1 MEIIFQAHN
10 AVISDQMRA
19 RSERAVRKM
28 GVRLRRTVDAVIRF
42 EQDGPV
48 RRVEVVLNA
57 PGRRPLVA
65 EGTAHTFG
73 PALSSAVGRIER
85 QLGRHK
91 RSSRALRSGPVPVR
105 A

>member
-10 AVISDQMRA
+10 AVISEQMRA

-28 GVRLRRTVDAVIRF
+28 GSRLKRTVDAVVRF

-57 PGRRPLVA
+57 PGRRALVA
-65 EGTAHTFG
+65 EGIAHNFG

-85 QLGRHK
+85 QLARHK
-91 RSSRALRSGPVPVR
+91 RSPKTRSGLIPVR